1 MGAALDWLRHLLSA
15 EYLYAQEPAPL
26 GRLGAAQAIWAL
38 ALALLALG
46 AAAAARRGRRGR
58 WAAAAAF
65 AGGGALLV
73 IARPWVAGVL
83 TARVWALSATG
94 LALGFGALAAAP
106 AGLRRPRPARP
117 VAGAVA
123 AAGAALL
130 AVPAGEGWAAGV
142 GIAALA
148 VASLAAGPRRVRLD
162 VLAPLAAAGF
172 AAAGGWAL
180 ERWLGVDLAA
190 YRGVPFPDPV
200 SPWATPRVVAIAGAA
215 GSVLLAARAAFPGR
229 VGAFAGVALAA
240 AGAGAFLATAARHLP
255 AGVTASDPFCYLQ
268 MAADLAERGTA
279 LHPYPLAELVRGAG
293 LPVWP
298 AAHVGYHPPAGDWAA
313 TVWPIGWP
321 VLLAPLYALGGEA
334 AAMWGAPLW
343 LLAAAGGAGLLAAE
357 CAGSSEGHERLLAG
371 GLAAFVVLTSAEAV
385 LRALLPLADAASM
398 ALAALAL
405 LALSRAARARA
416 TGPALAW
423 AAGAGL
429 ALGLDY
435 WVRHPQL
442 PLALAGLGLLA
453 APARGWR
460 LRWGTLAVCAAGAL
474 VAALPDLAY
483 HARAFGSAFIAESPE
498 GYLLAAAYVP
508 RTAGPMLGEILGRR
522 EFGYLAPLVGCGFW
536 RMWRAREDRP
546 LALAT
551 TLGLA
556 GVLGFNLSYAAVR
569 LRDLLPLFPI
579 LAAWAAWG
587 AADLVRGAV
596 GRGAFRAAAGVGLV
610 ALAFAAR
617 SAWALGLPADGD
629 IPAFGRLAAGEVA
642 ALRAFGEALPE
653 DAVVL
658 ASLHSGAV
666 ERYAGRPALRPAAWS
681 DAELAR
687 ALAALE
693 AAGRPAVL
701 LVDGEE
707 TRDDLHPRLVAL
719 APLTPRGSLPIP
731 LLGRDGSQ
739 VGRGVAV
746 YAAGPNAEGQDSRD

>member
-130 AVPAGEGWAAGV
+130 AVPAGEAWAAGV

-385 LRALLPLADAASM
+385 LRALLPWPTRRRWPSRRSRSSP
-398 ALAALAL
+398 
-405 LALSRAARARA
+405 SRAPRGRGRPARL
-416 TGPALAW
+416 LAW

-442 PLALAGLGLLA
+442 PGARGARAPGCAGEGVA
-453 APARGWR
+453 APLGHPRGLRGGCAR
-460 LRWGTLAVCAAGAL
+460 
-474 VAALPDLAY
+474 
-483 HARAFGSAFIAESPE
+483 
-498 GYLLAAAYVP
+498 
-508 RTAGPMLGEILGRR
+508 RR
-522 EFGYLAPLVGCGFW
+522 
-536 RMWRAREDRP
+536 
-546 LALAT
+546 
-551 TLGLA
+551 
-556 GVLGFNLSYAAVR
+556 
-569 LRDLLPLFPI
+569 
-579 LAAWAAWG
+579 
-587 AADLVRGAV
+587 
-596 GRGAFRAAAGVGLV
+596 
-610 ALAFAAR
+610 AAR
-617 SAWALGLPADGD
+617 SRLPRAGLWLGVHRRIARGVPPRRGVRAADGRAHARRDPRAPGVRLPRAPRGMGLPPD
-629 IPAFGRLAAGEVA
+629 VA
-642 ALRAFGEALPE
+642 R
-653 DAVVL
+653 
-658 ASLHSGAV
+658 
-666 ERYAGRPALRPAAWS
+666 
-681 DAELAR
+681 
-687 ALAALE
+687 
-693 AAGRPAVL
+693 
-701 LVDGEE
+701 
-707 TRDDLHPRLVAL
+707 T
-719 APLTPRGSLPIP
+719 
-731 LLGRDGSQ
+731 
-739 VGRGVAV
+739 
-746 YAAGPNAEGQDSRD
+746 